1 MCRKTSITEEPL
13 PTTHNVEGRH
23 SCTCREKPETRL
35 SLESTSINV
44 TVQGAIE
51 AKAYAIFK
59 MVYIEKSHLENN
71 HVDNSMKKHHGENF
85 IKYSYIK
92 RYLSLDITSGRRR

>member
-1 MCRKTSITEEPL
+1 MTEEPL

-23 SCTCREKPETRL
+23 SCTCREKPEIGP
-35 SLESTSINV
+35 SLESTSVNLAA
-44 TVQGAIE
+44 QGAIE
-51 AKAYAIFK
+51 AKVYVIFK
-59 MVYIEKSHLENN
+59 MVYMEKSRLENN
-71 HVDNSMKKHHGENF
+71 HVENSMKKHHGEKF